1 MNKPCDCN
9 LFALPVNNKKKGR
22 KWQIN
27 LPLCVLSFK
36 IFYLRSINNDTNV

>member
-1 MNKPCDCN
+1 MNKPCECN
-9 LFALPVNNKKKGR
+9 LFALPVNKKKKER

-36 IFYLRSINNDTNV
+36 ISQINQLTLMCN